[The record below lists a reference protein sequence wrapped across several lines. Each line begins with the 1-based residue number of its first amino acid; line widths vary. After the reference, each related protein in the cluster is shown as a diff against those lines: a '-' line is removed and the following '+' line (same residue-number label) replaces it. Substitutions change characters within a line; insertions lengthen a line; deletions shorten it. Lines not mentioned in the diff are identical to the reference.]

1 MIPKGRVII
10 PGACHDPQGACHDP
24 LGACHYPQGACHYP
38 QGACHYPLGACHDP
52 LGACHD
58 QQWDCHDFSSKNHL
72 SIHVRYEYRL
82 KILAK
87 GYYILCILLFS
98 YVEHNY

>member
-1 MIPKGRVII
+1 MLAILSAISLSLGDCCKSETTHSNPL
-10 PGACHDPQGACHDP
+10 GACHDPQGACHDP
-24 LGACHYPQGACHYP
+24 QGAR
-38 QGACHYPLGACHDP
+38 
-52 LGACHD
+52 HD

-72 SIHVRYEYRL
+72 SIHLRYEYRL

-87 GYYILCILLFS
+87 GYYILCIVLFS